1 MITILLKGN
10 LLKMKEIRSTEDG
23 NSDPCSTTCKDMTRC
38 TWYTTETVINSE
50 TKAESYRCLYFSD
63 CTLSLETNSIHEEV
77 SIQISLIVISVV
89 KYLSKC
95 SNTAIRSWNH
105 IFYL

>member
-1 MITILLKGN
+1 MPKFQLEHPKIVEFSLIAYFRSSAIFYDSVFILLKGN

-23 NSDPCSTTCKDMTRC
+23 NTDPCAKTCKDMTRC

-77 SIQISLIVISVV
+77 S
-89 KYLSKC
+89 
-95 SNTAIRSWNH
+95 A
-105 IFYL
+105 